1 MKSEREGQREG
12 GEHQGLVIY
21 VMSMALLSEMES
33 YWEGLSRE
41 VT

>member
-1 MKSEREGQREG
+1 MKSEREGQGEG
-12 GEHQGLVIY
+12 GEHQDLAIC

-33 YWEGLSRE
+33 YWEGLSRV

>member
-1 MKSEREGQREG
+1 MKSEREGEGEG
-12 GEHQGLVIY
+12 GEHQVLAIC
-21 VMSMALLSEMES
+21 VMSMALLCQMES